1 MELRPLPTRAAIL
14 VFVGGLSTQLGPA
27 PAQEV
32 RPVTVLRIHILEG
45 DSAVHGV
52 STRANR
58 PLTVQ
63 ITDETGRPVEGVAV
77 NFRLPA
83 EEPSGSFANGL
94 QTDVQVTGPDG
105 RVSIPMIQWGST
117 AGPLRI
123 RVTAAKGEARA
134 GIYVSQYLTDLA
146 QAEGEASGGRD
157 PDGRGPAIGKGKLLT
172 AALLAA
178 GAVAGGLVL
187 SRGASGPSVPV
198 AGAAGA
204 STQQPTQVGPPII
217 RVTAP

>member
-1 MELRPLPTRAAIL
+1 MEFRPLVIRATSL
-14 VFVGGLSTQLGPA
+14 VFLSGLSILPGPA
-27 PAQEV
+27 PAQDV
-32 RPVTVLRIHILEG
+32 RPVTVLRIHVLEG
-45 DSAVHGV
+45 ESGVHGV

-63 ITDETGRPVEGVAV
+63 ITDETGRPIEGVAV

-134 GIYVSQYLTDLA
+134 GIFVSQYLTDLA
-146 QAEGEASGGRD
+146 QAEGAITGGRD
-157 PDGRGPAIGKGKLLT
+157 PVGRGSGIGKGKLLT

-187 SRGASGPSVPV
+187 SRGASGSSIP
-198 AGAAGA
+198 AGSAAA
-204 STQQPTQVGPPII
+204 STRQPTQVGPPLI